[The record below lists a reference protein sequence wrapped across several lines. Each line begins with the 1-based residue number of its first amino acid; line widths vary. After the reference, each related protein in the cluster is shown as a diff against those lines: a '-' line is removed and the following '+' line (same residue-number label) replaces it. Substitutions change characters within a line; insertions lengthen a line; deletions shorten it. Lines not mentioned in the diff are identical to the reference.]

1 MRNPKRTFWGF
12 GLFVLLAGALAL
24 PQGVAADSHE
34 GPAYFVVHYDQVDP
48 AKTAAHEAN
57 SKKWVEAFKAGD
69 FGPEWTWY
77 AYSNSNFGY
86 GYVFPFPN
94 YAYLDGAEA
103 REKSMAAALGE
114 EKMAELMAGTGTVLA
129 HHSEVWKAKPS
140 LSYAPPGGNV
150 PGGFAR
156 VGVHHVKP
164 NKMKDFEALVGRV
177 VEAYKK
183 ANAAVGFDGYE
194 IEFGQGSYGF
204 VSFAKDA
211 GTFYTGPNTGQV
223 LTQALGA
230 EAAQALFQEWGE
242 CLTAYETEDWTVRPD
257 LSYVPEMEAEGA
269 ETEAEGAA
277 GEETEGMEAG
287 AADDESN
294 GDE

>member
-114 EKMAELMAGTGTVLA
+114 EKMAELMKVGEYIDS
-129 HHSEVWKAKPS
+129 HYSEMLKAVPE
-140 LSYAPPGGNV
+140 LSYQPADSIV
-150 PGGFAR
+150 TQAGFAR
-156 VGVHHVKP
+156 VGVHSVKP
-164 NKMKDFEALVGRV
+164 GMTERFKEMAKRV
-177 VEAYKK
+177 VADFAKAGAKLGFNAYS
-183 ANAAVGFDGYE
+183 V
-194 IEFGQGSYGF
+194 EFGEGSYAF
-204 VSFAKDA
+204 VTFADSA
-211 GTFYTGPNTGQV
+211 AQFYSQPGTGEILAKAESP
-223 LTQALGA
+223 
-230 EAAQALFQEWGE
+230 EAAQEIYQEWRD
-242 CLTAYETEDWTVRPD
+242 CITAYDTQDWAVRAD
-257 LSYVPEMEAEGA
+257 LSYVPTMEAEP
-269 ETEAEGAA
+269 E
-277 GEETEGMEAG
+277 GEEAPAG
-287 AADDESN
+287 AQ
-294 GDE
+294 